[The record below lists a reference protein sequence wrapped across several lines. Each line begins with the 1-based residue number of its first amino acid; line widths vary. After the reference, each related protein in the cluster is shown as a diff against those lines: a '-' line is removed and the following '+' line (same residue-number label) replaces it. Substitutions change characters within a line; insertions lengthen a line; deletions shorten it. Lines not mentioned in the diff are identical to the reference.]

1 MRQDL
6 VSNLIESF
14 LGKDDINIEEQRL
27 LSYRIDFF
35 PIKFIK

>member
-27 LSYRIDFF
+27 LSYRIDF
-35 PIKFIK
+35 PPLNS